1 MFILP
6 ISIYLQNFIYQTKF
20 KLFFFLFSKKTGL
33 TKQTRGIDNDDFAIN
48 SKSNSSVLTIETQST
63 ESNDENLINNSMIT
77 NDLAAESDSVL
88 LSINHPPTMSDLIE
102 SNAPLQIPPP
112 ADKMDTNDENNKPEE
127 EAESSLTPYPS
138 VNTPIVPLFQA
149 NTSPPNESLDYE
161 AKAKAAAQEAIRE
174 AEATA
179 DAALIKLHLYNQSKT
194 LPWRPKVRLRELESF
209 LDQERKKFLG
219 FGDLNDDLDTL
230 IGLPYPIHES
240 IRILKEHLYI
250 SLSDEQIKLEEK
262 IIKYPMS
269 TRLNN
274 ETNEIDHENV
284 SPAEFLFSSVLNNLP
299 QYLVNIFSF

>member
-1 MFILP
+1 
-6 ISIYLQNFIYQTKF
+6 
-20 KLFFFLFSKKTGL
+20 
-33 TKQTRGIDNDDFAIN
+33 
-48 SKSNSSVLTIETQST
+48 
-63 ESNDENLINNSMIT
+63 MIT
-77 NDLAAESDSVL
+77 NDLAESDSVL
-88 LSINHPPTMSDLIE
+88 LSINHPSTMSDLIE
-102 SNAPLQIPPP
+102 SNAPLQIPP
-112 ADKMDTNDENNKPEE
+112 ASSIDKMDTNDENNKPEE
-127 EAESSLTPYPS
+127 AVESSLTPYPS
-138 VNTPIVPLFQA
+138 ANTPMVPLFQA
-149 NTSPPNESLDYE
+149 NTSPPNETLDYE
-161 AKAKAAAQEAIRE
+161 AKVKTAAQEAIRE

-194 LPWRPKVRLRELESF
+194 LPWRPKVRLRELELF

-274 ETNEIDHENV
+274 ETHETDHENV

-299 QYLVNIFSF
+299 QYLVNIFFHFKLNNNNYFIVNFKRYVYLKFY